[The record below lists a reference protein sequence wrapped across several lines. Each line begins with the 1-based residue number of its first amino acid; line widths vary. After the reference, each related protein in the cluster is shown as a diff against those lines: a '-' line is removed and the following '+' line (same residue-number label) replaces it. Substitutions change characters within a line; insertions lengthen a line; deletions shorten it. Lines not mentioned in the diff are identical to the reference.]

1 MERPRDV
8 SARMGQVFHPA
19 TNTLA
24 RATVFGGAAILAA
37 LVWFGALYAQSS
49 FLTQAKAPI
58 DQPVPFS
65 HEHHVAGLGIDCRY
79 CHTSVEQSSF
89 AGMPPTETCMT
100 CHSQVWNDA
109 PMLAPV
115 RDSLQ
120 TNTPIEWNRIY
131 DLPHFVYFDHGI
143 HVNKGVGCESCH
155 GRVDQMPLTW
165 KAQPLTMS
173 WCLTCHR
180 EPERFLRPRDQV
192 FTMGY
197 QPQGDQFAIGR
208 RLKQEYHVDQDRLTN
223 CSTCH
228 R

>member
-1 MERPRDV
+1 
-8 SARMGQVFHPA
+8 
-19 TNTLA
+19 
-24 RATVFGGAAILAA
+24 
-37 LVWFGALYAQSS
+37 
-49 FLTQAKAPI
+49 
-58 DQPVPFS
+58 
-65 HEHHVAGLGIDCRY
+65 
-79 CHTSVEQSSF
+79 
-89 AGMPPTETCMT
+89 MPPTETCMS

-115 RDSLQ
+115 RDSLR

-143 HVNKGVGCESCH
+143 HVNKGVACESCH

-197 QPQGDQFAIGR
+197 QPQGDQLTIGR
-208 RLKQEYHVDQDRLTN
+208 RLKQDYHVDQDRLTN